1 MRLRFFLLLPPS
13 GLIIYD
19 AQFLVIYTR
28 SFVVPSGT
36 ALGINGGCVSFARG
50 ENWGKRKE
58 VTILFVA
65 FRWLHDIRW
74 ITGD

>member
-36 ALGINGGCVSFARG
+36 ALGIDGVCVPFARD
-50 ENWGKRKE
+50 ENWGEKE
-58 VTILFVA
+58 RGDILFVA
-65 FRWLHDIRW
+65 FYYLYG
-74 ITGD
+74 T